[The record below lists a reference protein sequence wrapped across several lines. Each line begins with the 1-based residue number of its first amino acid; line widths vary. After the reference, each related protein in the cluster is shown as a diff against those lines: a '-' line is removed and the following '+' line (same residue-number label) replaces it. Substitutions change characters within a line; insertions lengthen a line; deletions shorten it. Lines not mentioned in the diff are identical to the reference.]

1 MLADS
6 PSPFNFC
13 LMNRRAFL
21 QAAALSAWNLRAHI
35 STPCSLL
42 ALKTSQYCCV
52 FPFFYYYGFVYLFF
66 QPGSFFQLPCFQVI
80 TSPTSGLSPGWILF
94 FSLIRFYLKSACTNL
109 KRWQISNIFSFPILI
124 KNVVPKEWAR
134 TKKHLF
140 YGSRRRN
147 KVKYGPARWIRMAR
161 RVTQYDF
168 TLAFGSSPCD
178 VPIRM
183 APVQS
188 W

>member
-13 LMNRRAFL
+13 LVNRRAFL
-21 QAAALSAWNLRAHI
+21 QAAALSAWNLRARI
-35 STPCSLL
+35 SPPCSPL
-42 ALKTSQYCCV
+42 ALKTSQYRCV
-52 FPFFYYYGFVYLFF
+52 FPSLLLWLVYFFFP
-66 QPGSFFQLPCFQVI
+66 PGSFFQLPSFQVI

-94 FSLIRFYLKSACTNL
+94 FSLIRFYLTSACANL
-109 KRWQISNIFSFPILI
+109 KRWQKSSIFSFPNLI
-124 KNVVPKEWAR
+124 KNVVPKERAR
-134 TKKHLF
+134 TKKHPF
-140 YGSRRRN
+140 YGSRRKN
-147 KVKYGPARWIRMAR
+147 KVKYGSARWIRMAR